1 MLTNE
6 GVESHVEA
14 AELLGLQHRLFPG
27 VGHPPCT
34 RRRQGE
40 ERNTSQH
47 SPGVRWL
54 DPLLGVGDNRQ
65 IRVSTTQAMA
75 ATERIADAVGLLR
88 MPQSTQTTAGSFGD
102 ERSSTDVGNAEVDA

>member
-14 AELLGLQHRLFPG
+14 AKLLGLQHRLFPG

-34 RRRQGE
+34 RRRQGK
-40 ERNTSQH
+40 ERNIPQH

-54 DPLLGVGDNRQ
+54 DPLLGVGDDRQ
-65 IRVSTTQAMA
+65 IRVSTTPAMA
-75 ATERIADAVGLLR
+75 ATERIADAVDPPG
-88 MPQSTQTTAGSFGD
+88 MPPSTQITAEPFGTN
-102 ERSSTDVGNAEVDA
+102 RRSTDVGDAEVDA

>member
-27 VGHPPCT
+27 VGHPACT

-40 ERNTSQH
+40 ERNISQH

-54 DPLLGVGDNRQ
+54 DPLLGVGDDRQ

-75 ATERIADAVGLLR
+75 TTEHPLR
-88 MPQSTQTTAGSFGD
+88 MPPSTQTTARLFGNK
-102 ERSSTDVGNAEVDA
+102 RRSTDVGNTEADA